1 MAKAR
6 KFLEGVKHGR
16 SCYVAGCDCAVGRQ
30 ANSEYLKDYRA
41 RKRAE
46 QLEAAGVQLL
56 DVEPPEPE
64 PETTPADPPVVGP
77 IEQALADD
85 LARNDGTATYLEQV
99 AVTVARSLDMAVRTY
114 RLDLISPLAQR
125 LVDVGV
131 RLWPPA
137 PAEPAGDDKDKRA
150 ELLLLMGGEGQT
162 TAEPEAAGGA

>member
-16 SCYVAGCDCAVGRQ
+16 SCYNAGCDCAVGRQ
-30 ANSEYLKDYRA
+30 ANSDYLKGYRA

-46 QLEAAGVQLL
+46 KLAAAGVQLL
-56 DVEPPEPE
+56 DVEQPEPE
-64 PETTPADPPVVGP
+64 QETTQADPPVVGP

-85 LARNDGTATYLEQV
+85 LERNDGTATYLEQV

-137 PAEPAGDDKDKRA
+137 PAEPAGSDDEKRA
-150 ELLLLMGGEGQT
+150 QLLLLMGGDQGDEGDE
-162 TAEPEAAGGA
+162 AAAGGA

>member
-6 KFLEGVKHGR
+6 KFLEGAKHGR
-16 SCYVAGCDCAVGRQ
+16 SCYNAGCDCAAGRQ

-46 QLEAAGVQLL
+46 QLGAAGVQLP
-56 DVEPPEPE
+56 DVEQPEPE
-64 PETTPADPPVVGP
+64 SKPADPPVVGP

-85 LARNDGTATYLEQV
+85 LERDDGKATYLEQV

-137 PAEPAGDDKDKRA
+137 PAEPAGDDDGKRA
-150 ELLLLMGGEGQT
+150 ELLVLMGGEDK
-162 TAEPEAAGGA
+162 TAAEQEAAGGA